1 MNIISVIEAR
11 MGSKRL
17 PGKVMLKVNKKP
29 MILHL
34 VERIKKIKEINDVVV
49 ATTTNQK
56 DDVLINFCKKKL
68 VILEE
73 VKKRS

>member
-34 VERIKKIKEINDVVV
+34 VERIKKVKEINDVVV

-56 DDVLINFCKKKL
+56 DDVLINFCKKKK
-68 VILEE
+68 ISYFRGSE
-73 VKKRS
+73 KT

>member
-34 VERIKKIKEINDVVV
+34 VERIKKVKEINDVVV

-73 VKKRS
+73 VKKT

>member
-34 VERIKKIKEINDVVV
+34 VERIKKVKEINDVVV

-56 DDVLINFCKKKL
+56 DDVLINFCKKK
-68 VILEE
+68 
-73 VKKRS
+73 KN